1 MTSTTQEA
9 TRAIADR
16 RYAGGLALALTSA
29 TSFGLSGSLARSLL
43 DQGWSPAAVVATRVG
58 GAFLVLLIPCLFL
71 LRRIGLPTGR
81 QGARILAYGA
91 VAIALAQLCYF
102 SAVQY
107 LSVGV
112 ALLLEYLAPVMLIG
126 WHWARSHRRPAVPVL
141 AGAGLSIVGL
151 AFVLDLRSGLTLNP
165 IGVAWGLGAALCLCA
180 YFLLSEDNGADAPV
194 SPLLLTTA
202 GTGRALP
209 TDLSLRIH
217 KDFRRASRRSLTMFI
232 HAGSSSEFIRTP
244 AG

>member
-1 MTSTTQEA
+1 MDPRRLDVTTTATEA
-9 TRAIADR
+9 TRIGTERGYGA
-16 RYAGGLALALTSA
+16 GLALALTLAS
-29 TSFGLSGSLARSLL
+29 SFGISGSLARSLL
-43 DQGWSPAAVVATRVG
+43 EVGWSPAAVVATRVG
-58 GAFLVLLIPCLFL
+58 GAFLILLIPCLFL

-151 AFVLDLRSGLTLNP
+151 AFVLDLRG
-165 IGVAWGLGAALCLCA
+165 G
-180 YFLLSEDNGADAPV
+180 
-194 SPLLLTTA
+194 
-202 GTGRALP
+202 
-209 TDLSLRIH
+209 
-217 KDFRRASRRSLTMFI
+217 
-232 HAGSSSEFIRTP
+232 
-244 AG
+244 